1 MQNQLPKGKEHEKT
15 LGLFDLS
22 ILGIGAIIGTGIL
35 VLTGIVAAEDSGPA
49 IVFSFLI
56 AAFASSGLIGLCY
69 SELTTSLPNS
79 GKCLFTTRGFQLVNL
94 WRSLLDGR

>member
-1 MQNQLPKGKEHEKT
+1 MNDKEADKN

-35 VLTGIVAAEDSGPA
+35 VLTGIVAAQNSGPA
-49 IVFSFLI
+49 IALSFLI
-56 AAFASSGLIGLCY
+56 AAIASGFIGLCY

-79 GKCLFTTRGFQLVNL
+79 GSAFLITSIDVGSTAQ
-94 WRSLLDGR
+94 

>member
-56 AAFASSGLIGLCY
+56 AALASGLIGLCY
-69 SELTTSLPNS
+69 SELTTSYLIQEVPS
-79 GKCLFTTRGFQLVNL
+79 SMLGYPLVSSSHF
-94 WRSLLDGR
+94 WPAGR